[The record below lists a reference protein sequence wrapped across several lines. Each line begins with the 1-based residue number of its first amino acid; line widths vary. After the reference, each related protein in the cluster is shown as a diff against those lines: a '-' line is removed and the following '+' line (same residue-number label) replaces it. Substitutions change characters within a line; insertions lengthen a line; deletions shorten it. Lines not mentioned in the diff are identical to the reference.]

1 MITILVGVAAFVAGY
16 AFRGLIHKE
25 LGTIGADI
33 KADVAKATVRF
44 VPILLKFMVRP
55 YPMNG

>member
-33 KADVAKATVRF
+33 KADVAKADTAAKTD
-44 VPILLKFMVRP
+44 LKKL
-55 YPMNG
+55 